1 VQCLQEFPDVLES
14 VMAKKLSLLRKFK
27 VQHHIFNL
35 DAVLFFR
42 LNSWAFFHEAAVEE
56 IFAVAPAAF
65 PKELAILRQIAEI
78 LEANRETYAGE
89 WDLTDPALGYHQY
102 FVAVY
107 HREKLAIIN
116 KQLKLLRTAMEIL
129 TRIGEGQSKAEATAT
144 LSSSERHILRHYLHG
159 ILEK

>member
-56 IFAVAPAAF
+56 IFTVAPAAF

-129 TRIGEGQSKAEATAT
+129 TRLGEGQSKAEATAT